1 MLPCA
6 HAQPE
11 DRRFAWISD
20 GYTDEFGGDA
30 AKKAKVRFD
39 LVLFILIFFNRSPWL
54 NFLYEG

>member
-11 DRRFAWISD
+11 DRRFDGVSD

-30 AKKAKVRFD
+30 AKKDKVGFD
-39 LVLFILIFFNRSPWL
+39 LVLFILIFSNRSPWL